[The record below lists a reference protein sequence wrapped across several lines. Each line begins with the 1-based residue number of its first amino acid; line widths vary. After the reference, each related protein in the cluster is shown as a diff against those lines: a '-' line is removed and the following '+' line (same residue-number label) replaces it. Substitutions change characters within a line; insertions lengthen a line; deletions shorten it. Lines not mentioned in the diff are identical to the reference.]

1 MRLCSLGLV
10 AALALT
16 PSACGGEG
24 GEDGGADGGSTDG
37 GSAIDVDSETLAP
50 GRVELGTGTTS
61 FVEIPESGGR
71 LELVAGPQGGWHV
84 DVTARLYDFEIEGLL
99 LSYEIRRDG
108 AVVSMPRQF
117 ALREAIVVREGDHWL
132 RAGDFVPFEIA
143 MPSDVVG
150 DTVTVQVLAEPTE
163 GSAASDERT
172 VLIVDEE

>member
-16 PSACGGEG
+16 PSACGDDGS
-24 GEDGGADGGSTDG
+24 DGGDVDGGSTDA
-37 GSAIDVDSETLAP
+37 GSPVDADSETPAA

-61 FVEIPESGGR
+61 FVAIPESGGQ

-108 AVVSMPRQF
+108 AIVSMPRQF
-117 ALREAIVVREGDHWL
+117 ELREAIVVREGDHWL
-132 RAGDFVPFEIA
+132 RAGDFVPFEIT

-163 GSAASDERT
+163 GSAASDART